1 MGDPFGDLKKKMQA
15 DIDARSPENQTR
27 IQNERFNT
35 QLAAAKKA
43 RNEDLAEGR
52 ARGEELFKEG
62 NLGRVRGQRSADTSD
77 IIAKRKAN
85 LQGFTPEEQ
94 NAMKEGALKTLDQ
107 NAQTS
112 ARQLAINQARS
123 GVRGATA
130 AAQSASLQ
138 KGLAGAKADQ
148 ERELFLK
155 NIDNKRAALDAL
167 EGTTGR
173 TEADELGREQ
183 FNIGQQNKETYGKLS
198 TEMGFG
204 SLGAGERAAV
214 MESVLGQRQA
224 DVAANMPKG
233 GKK

>member
-1 MGDPFGDLKKKMQA
+1 MGDPLGDIKKKMQA
-15 DIDARSPENQTR
+15 QLDLQSPENQTR

-35 QLAAAKKA
+35 QLAAARKA
-43 RNEDLAEGR
+43 RNEDMAEGR
-52 ARGEELFKEG
+52 ARGEEIFKEG
-62 NLGRVRGQRSADTSD
+62 NLGRVRADRSADTAD
-77 IIAKRKAN
+77 IIARRKEN
-85 LQGFTPEEQ
+85 LKGFSQEEQ

-112 ARQLAINQARS
+112 ARQLALQQARS

-148 ERELFLK
+148 ERELFLQ
-155 NIDNKRAALDAL
+155 NVNQKRAALDAL
-167 EGTTGR
+167 EGSTGR
-173 TEADELGREQ
+173 TEADELGRQQ

-204 SLGAGERAAV
+204 SLGAGERAAI
-214 MESVLGQRQA
+214 MENVLGQRQA